1 MKKCVSLN
9 DRPIM
14 MNRHVLYVGHE
25 IKHTCTCCKCY
36 SETRKI
42 KVFGII
48 RLIIDVWNQV
58 YGIAWLSKQRKNY
71 LKLLC
76 IYIIQ
81 HVTQSKLN
89 WKKF

>member
-25 IKHTCTCCKCY
+25 IKHTRTCCKCY

-42 KVFGII
+42 KMFGII
-48 RLIIDVWNQV
+48 RLIIDV
-58 YGIAWLSKQRKNY
+58 
-71 LKLLC
+71 
-76 IYIIQ
+76 
-81 HVTQSKLN
+81 
-89 WKKF
+89 